1 MVSLI
6 LISAIAIIS
15 FQILGFIILFLLH
28 RSGFLS
34 RFLLAL
40 FDWFVYWITYI
51 IQCLAYRASTRHFME
66 IVGFE
71 LGRFTS
77 IMLSHEDV
85 QIAIGHSIVV
95 GMNMLLRQPNLD
107 EHVLLMSETVARTQ
121 PELARKSGEDFPK
134 LVGSFL
140 QGMLSSSH
148 QKNNRPINNI
158 GNSTIIPINNQT
170 NNTASAAT
178 ANKGKPPSSTN
189 NKSTSRP
196 ATPDPYSTST
206 SNSPT
211 THEHVSTQSSNQSTQ
226 NVTVIVQSP
235 ATALSEFIDDSSQTK
250 NVPTT
255 TTTITTN
262 SPISFFGIT
271 TQNKSQKSV
280 VKKDQGEEEKSVLLS
295 VSTSESMEQGKDNSV
310 VTIQSN
316 VSNDSNNNDSMNETN
331 NKGKD
336 VNLLLPSLNSN
347 NHNEQQQKQQQHE
360 NPFETFFGLK
370 KRKSNIPATVMQ
382 NDKK

>member
-6 LISAIAIIS
+6 LISAIVIIS
-15 FQILGFIILFLLH
+15 FQIFGFIILFLLH

-34 RFLLAL
+34 RFLLAIY
-40 FDWFVYWITYI
+40 DWFVYWITYI

-95 GMNMLLRQPNLD
+95 GMNMFLRQPNLD

-158 GNSTIIPINNQT
+158 GNSTIIPINNQN
-170 NNTASAAT
+170 NNTAT
-178 ANKGKPPSSTN
+178 TTTNKGKPPSSTN
-189 NKSTSRP
+189 TKSTSRP
-196 ATPDPYSTST
+196 ATPDPYSSST

-211 THEHVSTQSSNQSTQ
+211 IHEYASTQSGNVSTE
-226 NVTVIVQSP
+226 TGIVQSP
-235 ATALSEFIDDSSQTK
+235 ATVLGEIIDDSSQTK

-255 TTTITTN
+255 TTIMTN
-262 SPISFFGIT
+262 SSPISFFGIT
-271 TQNKSQKSV
+271 TQNKSQRSV
-280 VKKDQGEEEKSVLLS
+280 VKKDQVEEKPELLA
-295 VSTSESMEQGKDNSV
+295 VVANSEEQGKDNNS
-310 VTIQSN
+310 VTIQNNVSNN
-316 VSNDSNNNDSMNETN
+316 VSNDPNNNDSINEMNKE
-331 NKGKD
+331 KD

-347 NHNEQQQKQQQHE
+347 NNNEQQKQQSE

-370 KRKSNIPATVMQ
+370 KRKSNIQQATTTVVQ